1 MVFSLAKLIQSCTQI
16 FSNAYHTH
24 LQQTKHL
31 DEANFWKFLASS
43 VGQGRPSV
51 SHYFIYKIIQNIL
64 SQLPTQNIL
73 FFQITVHPAHH
84 VSCVCILK

>member
-16 FSNAYHTH
+16 FFKCLPH